1 MAVLEEAG
9 IAILSP
15 IASLWQGFIAVF
27 PGLVAALVIIILGYF
42 ISLLLGHVVK
52 IVLRKFGA
60 DKILGKV
67 KAPASLQNFSVSSM
81 TGRLTKWYVF
91 IIFLGE
97 AANVLSLGVL
107 SNLFTRFVMWLPQL
121 IVALLAVFVGFIV
134 AYYVGH
140 VIESDIKL
148 KGARTMAKVFEYVIL
163 FIAFVIALE
172 QIGLEVDLLKN
183 SFLLVLGALSFG
195 VALAIGL
202 SFGLGLKGNA
212 AKAFADLKKK
222 F

>member
-9 IAILSP
+9 LAVVSP
-15 IASLWQGFIAVF
+15 VASLWKEFVAIF
-27 PGLVAALVIIILGYF
+27 PGLVAALIIIILGYF
-42 ISLLLGHVVK
+42 ISLLLGYVAK
-52 IVLRKFGA
+52 IILKKLGA

-67 KAPASLQNFSVSSM
+67 KAPASLQNFSVSGI
-81 TGRLTKWYVF
+81 TGRLVKWYVF

-97 AANVLSLGVL
+97 AAGILNLGVL
-107 SNLFTRFVMWLPQL
+107 SELFTRFVLWLPQL
-121 IVALLAVFVGFIV
+121 IVAMMAVFVGFIV

-172 QIGLEVDLLKN
+172 QIGLQVDLLKN
-183 SFLLVLGALSFG
+183 AFLLVLGALSFG

-212 AKAFADLKKK
+212 AKMFADMKKK

>member
-1 MAVLEEAG
+1 MAILEEAG
-9 IAILSP
+9 LAVVSP
-15 IASLWQGFIAVF
+15 IASLYKEFVAIF
-27 PGLVAALVIIILGYF
+27 PGLVAALLIIILGYF
-42 ISLLLGHVVK
+42 ISLLLGYVAK
-52 IVLRKFGA
+52 FVLRKLGA

-67 KAPASLQNFSVSSM
+67 KAPASLQNFSVSGI
-81 TGRLTKWYVF
+81 TGRLVKWYVF

-97 AANVLSLGVL
+97 AAGILNLGVL
-107 SNLFTRFVMWLPQL
+107 SELFTRFVLWLPQL
-121 IVALLAVFVGFIV
+121 IVAMMAVFVGFIV

-140 VIESDIKL
+140 VIEADIKL

-172 QIGLEVDLLKN
+172 QIGLQVDLLKN
-183 SFLLVLGALSFG
+183 AFLLVLGALSFG

-212 AKAFADLKKK
+212 AKMFADMKKK

>member
-9 IAILSP
+9 IAILTP
-15 IASLWQGFIAVF
+15 VGSLWQGFVKVF
-27 PGLVAALVIIILGYF
+27 PGLIAALIIIVLGYF

-52 IVLRKFGA
+52 FVLAKIGS
-60 DKILGKV
+60 DKVLAKV
-67 KAPASLQNFSVSSM
+67 KAPDALQKFSISGIA
-81 TGRLTKWYVF
+81 GRLTKWYVF

-97 AANVLSLGVL
+97 AANVLNMGVL
-107 SNLFTRFVMWLPQL
+107 SDMFTRFVLWLPQL
-121 IVALLAVFVGFIV
+121 IIAMLAVFTGFVV

-140 VIESDIKL
+140 IIEKDVGL
-148 KGARTMAKVFEYVIL
+148 KGSKTMAKVFEYVIL

-172 QIGLEVDLLKN
+172 QIGIQVDLLKN
-183 SFLLVLGALSFG
+183 MFLIIIGALG
-195 VALAIGL
+195 LGLALAIGL

-212 AKAFADLKKK
+212 AKTFAEIKRK

>member
-1 MAVLEEAG
+1 MAILEEAG
-9 IAILSP
+9 LAVVSP
-15 IASLWQGFIAVF
+15 IASLYKEFVAIF
-27 PGLVAALVIIILGYF
+27 PGLVAALLIIILGYF
-42 ISLLLGHVVK
+42 ISLLLGYVAK
-52 IVLRKFGA
+52 FVLRKLGA

-67 KAPASLQNFSVSSM
+67 KAPVSLQDFSVSGI
-81 TGRLTKWYVF
+81 TGRLVKWYVF

-97 AANVLSLGVL
+97 AAGILNLGVL
-107 SNLFTRFVMWLPQL
+107 SELFTRFVLWLPQL
-121 IVALLAVFVGFIV
+121 IVAMMAVFVGFIV

-140 VIESDIKL
+140 VIEADIKL

-172 QIGLEVDLLKN
+172 QIGLQVDLLKN
-183 SFLLVLGALSFG
+183 AFLLVLGALSFG

-212 AKAFADLKKK
+212 AKMFADMKKK

>member
-9 IAILSP
+9 IALLSP
-15 IASLWQGFIAVF
+15 LASLWQGFIAIF
-27 PGLVAALVIIILGYF
+27 PGLVAALIIIILGYF
-42 ISLLLGHVVK
+42 ISLLLGHVAK
-52 IVLRKFGA
+52 IVLGKIGA
-60 DKILGKV
+60 DKIMGKV

-81 TGRLTKWYVF
+81 TGRLIKWYVF

-97 AANVLSLGVL
+97 AASVLELGVL
-107 SNLFTRFVMWLPQL
+107 SELFTRFVLWLPQL

-140 VIESDIKL
+140 IIESDIKL
-148 KGARTMAKVFEYVIL
+148 KGAKTMAKVFEYVIL

-172 QIGLEVDLLKN
+172 QIGLQVDLLKN
-183 SFLLVLGALSFG
+183 TFLLLVGSLGLG
-195 VALAIGL
+195 VAIAIGL
-202 SFGLGLKGNA
+202 SFGLGLKGDA
-212 AKAFADLKKK
+212 ARMFGNLKKK

>member
-1 MAVLEEAG
+1 MAIFEDAG
-9 IAILSP
+9 VAILSP
-15 IASLWQGFIAVF
+15 LGSLWQGFVAVF
-27 PGLVAALVIIILGYF
+27 PGLIAALIIIVLGYF

-52 IVLRKFGA
+52 FMLGKIGA
-60 DKILGKV
+60 DKVMAKV
-67 KAPASLQNFSVSSM
+67 KAPGSLQKFSISGI

-97 AANVLSLGVL
+97 AANVLNLGLL
-107 SNLFTRFVMWLPQL
+107 SNLFARFVLWLPQL
-121 IVALLAVFVGFIV
+121 IVALLAVFVGFVV

-140 VIESDIKL
+140 VIESDVKL
-148 KGARTMAKVFEYVIL
+148 KGSKTMAKVFEYVIL

-172 QIGLEVDLLKN
+172 QIGIQVDLLKN
-183 SFLLVLGALSFG
+183 AFLIILGALGLGF
-195 VALAIGL
+195 ALAIGL

-212 AKAFADLKKK
+212 NKMFADLKRK

>member
-1 MAVLEEAG
+1 MA
-9 IAILSP
+9 I
-15 IASLWQGFIAVF
+15 F
-27 PGLVAALVIIILGYF
+27 PGLVAALLIIILGYF
-42 ISLLLGHVVK
+42 ISLLLGYVAK
-52 IVLRKFGA
+52 FVLRKLGA

-67 KAPASLQNFSVSSM
+67 KAPASLQNFSVSGI
-81 TGRLTKWYVF
+81 TGRLVKWYVF

-97 AANVLSLGVL
+97 AAGILNLGVL
-107 SNLFTRFVMWLPQL
+107 SELFTRFVLWLPQL
-121 IVALLAVFVGFIV
+121 IVAMMAVFVGFIV

-140 VIESDIKL
+140 VIEADIKL

-172 QIGLEVDLLKN
+172 QIGLQVDLLKN
-183 SFLLVLGALSFG
+183 AFLLVLGALSFG

-212 AKAFADLKKK
+212 AKMFADMKKK

>member
-15 IASLWQGFIAVF
+15 LASLWQGFIAIF
-27 PGLVAALVIIILGYF
+27 PGLVAALIIIILGYF
-42 ISLLLGHVVK
+42 VSLLLGHVVK
-52 IVLRKFGA
+52 IVLGKLGA
-60 DKILGKV
+60 DKIMGKV
-67 KAPASLQNFSVSSM
+67 KAPSSLQNFSVSSM

-97 AANVLSLGVL
+97 AANILKLGVL
-107 SNLFTRFVMWLPQL
+107 SELFTRFVLWLPQL
-121 IVALLAVFVGFIV
+121 IIALLAVFVGFIV

-148 KGARTMAKVFEYVIL
+148 KGAKTMAKVFEYVIL

-172 QIGLEVDLLKN
+172 QIGLQVDLLKN
-183 SFLLVLGALSFG
+183 AFLIVLGALGLG

-202 SFGLGLKGNA
+202 SFGLGLKGDA
-212 AKAFADLKKK
+212 AKMFANMKKK

>member
-1 MAVLEEAG
+1 MAILEEAG
-9 IAILSP
+9 LAVVSP
-15 IASLWQGFIAVF
+15 IASLYKEFVAIF
-27 PGLVAALVIIILGYF
+27 PGLVAALLIIILGYF
-42 ISLLLGHVVK
+42 ISLLLGYVAK
-52 IVLRKFGA
+52 FVLRKLGA

-67 KAPASLQNFSVSSM
+67 KAPVSLQDFSVSGI
-81 TGRLTKWYVF
+81 TGRLVKWYVF

-97 AANVLSLGVL
+97 AAGILNLGVL
-107 SNLFTRFVMWLPQL
+107 SELFTRFVLWLPQL
-121 IVALLAVFVGFIV
+121 IVAMMAVFVGFIV

-140 VIESDIKL
+140 VIEADIKL

-172 QIGLEVDLLKN
+172 QIGIQVDLLKN
-183 SFLLVLGALSFG
+183 AFLLVLGALSFG

-212 AKAFADLKKK
+212 AKMFADMKKK